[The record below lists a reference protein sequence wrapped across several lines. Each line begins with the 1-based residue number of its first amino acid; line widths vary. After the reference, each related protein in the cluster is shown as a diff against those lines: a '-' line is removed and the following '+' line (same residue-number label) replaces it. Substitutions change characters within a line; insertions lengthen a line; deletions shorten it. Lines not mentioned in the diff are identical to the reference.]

1 MAEEHRPE
9 ARIPVNTVVRPLS
22 TFARRPAFAALIVW
36 LVVFAIH
43 AAVGLSF
50 SRVPDQRVGILLDA
64 GVTAAVIAALVSLIL
79 AVSRRANRE
88 REFKAAE
95 INHQVRNALEL
106 IVNAEYR
113 AEGTNRRGLIM
124 ESVARIERTLRT
136 LLPLSRP

>member
-1 MAEEHRPE
+1 M
-9 ARIPVNTVVRPLS
+9 NTVVRRL
-22 TFARRPAFAALIVW
+22 TRFARRPAFAALIAW

-50 SRVPDQRVGILLDA
+50 SRVPGQRVAILFDA
-64 GVTAAVIAALVSLIL
+64 GVTATVIAVLVSLIL
-79 AVSRRANRE
+79 TVSCRANKE
-88 REFKAAE
+88 RELKAAE

-124 ESVARIERTLRT
+124 DSVARIERTLRT
-136 LLPLSRP
+136 LFPLSRP